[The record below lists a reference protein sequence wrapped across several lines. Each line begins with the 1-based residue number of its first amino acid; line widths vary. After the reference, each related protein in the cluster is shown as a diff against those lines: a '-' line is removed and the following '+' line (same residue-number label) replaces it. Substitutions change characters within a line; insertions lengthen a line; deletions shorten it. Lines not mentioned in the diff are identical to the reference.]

1 MHPGIIDVNGT
12 DMTHDIRNK
21 PRTFSRDGDPRGGG
35 RWFGK
40 GESLSSE
47 AAVQIMVNERQ
58 RMEDEYAQLRI
69 ENQKLKSELNRNRSQ
84 SQPPQL
90 GPSVS
95 LHASRDQRSGGG
107 YQQQQQQQQ
116 QQSFATP
123 PAKSF
128 QNGDVNNSQ
137 GMGEVLPPVIV
148 PEKVGFATTN
158 ADAITI
164 AAAIANNANS
174 AY

>member
-69 ENQKLKSELNRNRSQ
+69 ENQKLKSELNRHRSQ

-90 GPSVS
+90 GPSAS
-95 LHASRDQRSGGG
+95 LPASRDQRSVGG
-107 YQQQQQQQQ
+107 YQQQQQQL
-116 QQSFATP
+116 FATP

-137 GMGEVLPPVIV
+137 GMGEALPPVIV
-148 PEKVGFATTN
+148 PEKVGFATT

-164 AAAIANNANS
+164 ACRFC
-174 AY
+174 